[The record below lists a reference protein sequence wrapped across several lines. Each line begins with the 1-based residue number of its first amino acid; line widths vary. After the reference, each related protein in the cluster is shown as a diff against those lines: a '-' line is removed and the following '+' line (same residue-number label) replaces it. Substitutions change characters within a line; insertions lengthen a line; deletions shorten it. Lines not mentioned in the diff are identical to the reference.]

1 MRYDLLNLPHTHAVV
16 KEQRRCDRDGGPD
29 RLGAFRSLHPSFNIM
44 ETVMFDA
51 RGLLRL
57 ILTTAYSHRE
67 LGRLTGRS
75 PTTIARYRALVQDL
89 DFTLAQLGDASDSDL
104 ERLFRAGNSPAASRK
119 TQPDWNA
126 VALSVK
132 KGRTL
137 LEAHEAYAL
146 EAGDRQALSYRSFCR
161 GYARN
166 MAASHP
172 VMIQRHKPGAAMMVD
187 FAGYRPK
194 GCGDDG
200 AERSFE
206 LFVAVLPASDLTFAC
221 VVRSQK
227 TMDWVE
233 ANERALRFFG
243 GTPETIVCDNLKAAV
258 LRPKGRTGAAVINPT
273 FQAFCEHHGSLASP
287 AGARKPTH
295 KAKAEIGVKLV
306 QRLLRL
312 ALNDRPLQRREAINA
327 LLLEVL
333 ARLNARP
340 LRRAQGESRLSLYQ
354 KLDLPALRPLR
365 QDGFPFHAVR
375 CGLMLGPDYHLMHD
389 HRRYSAPYTLIGRK
403 LDLRASATSV
413 EIWHDAQMVALHPRL
428 DTAGDVTTDPNHMP
442 PHHLARRASTEEDLQ
457 IWAHLR
463 GDAVRAVASAEAQRP
478 LYGAAKSSLY
488 RSFRDLHARVG
499 TQRLEAACAR
509 AIRIGRPRLI
519 TVRNILERGLE
530 FTEPTVF
537 TTPDTAAA
545 THENVRGPAYF
556 TEG

>member
-1 MRYDLLNLPHTHAVV
+1 
-16 KEQRRCDRDGGPD
+16 
-29 RLGAFRSLHPSFNIM
+29 M
-44 ETVMFDA
+44 ETVMFDV

-75 PTTIARYRALVQDL
+75 PTTIARYRALVQDM
-89 DFTLAQLGDASDSDL
+89 DFTLAQLEGASDSDL
-104 ERLFRAGNSPAASRK
+104 DKLFRAGHSPAEPRK
-119 TQPDWNA
+119 TQPDWSV
-126 VALSVK
+126 VALRVK
-132 KGRTL
+132 KGLTL
-137 LEAHEAYAL
+137 LEAHEVYAL
-146 EAGDRQALSYRSFCR
+146 EISDKQALSYRSFCR

-166 MAASHP
+166 TAASHP

-194 GCGDDG
+194 GCDDDG

-206 LFVAVLPASDLTFAC
+206 LFVAVLPASDVTFAC

-227 TMDWVE
+227 TADWIE

-243 GTPETIVCDNLKAAV
+243 GAPEAIVCDNLKAAV
-258 LRPKGRTGAAVINPT
+258 IRPKGRAGTAIINPT
-273 FQAFCEHHGSLASP
+273 FQAFCEHHGVLASP

-312 ALNDRPLQRREAINA
+312 ALNDRPLQRRAAINA
-327 LLLEVL
+327 SLLEVL

-354 KLDLPALRPLR
+354 KLDQPALKPLR
-365 QDGFPFHAVR
+365 QDAFPFHEVR
-375 CGLMLGPDYHLMHD
+375 RGLMLGSDYHLMHD
-389 HRRYSAPYTLIGRK
+389 HRRYSAPHTLIGRK
-403 LDLRASATSV
+403 LDLRVSAVSV
-413 EIWHDAQMVALHPRL
+413 EIWHDARMVALHPRL
-428 DTAGDVTTDPNHMP
+428 DRAGDVSTDPNHMP
-442 PHHLARRASTEEDLQ
+442 PHHLARRASAEEDLQ
-457 IWAHLR
+457 IWARLQS
-463 GDAVRAVASAEAQRP
+463 DAVQTVAKAEVERP
-478 LYGAAKSSLY
+478 LHGAARSSLY
-488 RSFRDLHARVG
+488 RSFCDLHARVG
-499 TQRLEAACAR
+499 SHRLEAACAR
-509 AIRIGRPRLI
+509 AIRIGRPRLT

-530 FTEPTVF
+530 FTDPAVF
-537 TTPDTAAA
+537 TTPGTATV